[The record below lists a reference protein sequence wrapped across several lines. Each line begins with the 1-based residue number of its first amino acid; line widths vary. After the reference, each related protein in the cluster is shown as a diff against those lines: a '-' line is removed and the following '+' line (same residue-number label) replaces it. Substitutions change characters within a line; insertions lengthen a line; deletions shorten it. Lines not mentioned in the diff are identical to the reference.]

1 MTLISTLLAA
11 IISIFANI
19 GIFEPG
25 ELDPQDL
32 RDSRNQAPFNEED
45 MGLRGQSGHCP
56 HG

>member
-11 IISIFANI
+11 IISIFSTV
-19 GIFEPG
+19 GIFSPG
-25 ELDPQDL
+25 KLDPQDL
-32 RDSRNQAPFNEED
+32 RDNQNQAPFNEED